1 MQDSLFSFDAEEP
14 APRPAPSGAAARTR
28 AQAAIAAQ
36 APDPAHQ
43 ALAAELPSLLRLG
56 TSSWNYP
63 GWTGMVWADEHP
75 EAALSKRGLP
85 AYSQHPLFRSV
96 CVDRAFYRPLTASQY
111 AAYAAQVPPDFR
123 FVVKAPGL
131 VTDAMVR
138 GEDGRGLQ
146 ANPAFLDPQLALQE
160 FVAPALEGL
169 GARLGALVFQLSPL
183 PGPMLGR
190 LPQILERLRA
200 MLQALPALRPHAP
213 DGVMAVEV
221 RNPEW
226 ITPELAQALRE
237 TGATYCLG
245 LHAKMP
251 RIGEQLPMLRAL
263 WPGPLVCRW
272 NLHPVHGLYGYEDA
286 KQLYEPFD
294 RLHDVDEETREA
306 LAKVAIAT
314 TRAGHPAYITVS
326 NKAEGCA
333 PLSIAGLAQT
343 IRTRMRQTA

>member
-1 MQDSLFSFDAEEP
+1 
-14 APRPAPSGAAARTR
+14 
-28 AQAAIAAQ
+28 
-36 APDPAHQ
+36 
-43 ALAAELPSLLRLG
+43 
-56 TSSWNYP
+56 
-63 GWTGMVWADEHP
+63 VWADEHP
-75 EAALSKRGLP
+75 DAALSKRGLP

-96 CVDRAFYRPLTASQY
+96 CVDRAFYRPLTVSQY

-146 ANPAFLDPQLALQE
+146 ANPAFLDPQLAVQE
-160 FVAPALEGL
+160 FVEPALEGL
-169 GARLGALVFQLSPL
+169 GNKLGALVFQLSPL
-183 PGPMLGR
+183 PGPMLGQQ
-190 LPQILERLRA
+190 PEILERLRT
-200 MLQALPALRPHAP
+200 MLQALPSLQPVAA

-221 RNPEW
+221 RNPELL
-226 ITPELAQALRE
+226 TPELARVLRE

-251 RIGEQLPMLRAL
+251 RIGDQLPMLRAL

-286 KQLYEPFD
+286 KKLYEPFD
-294 RLHDVDEETREA
+294 QLHDIDEETREA
-306 LAKVAIAT
+306 LAKVALAT
-314 TRAGHPAYITVS
+314 TAAGHPAYITVS

-343 IRTRMRQTA
+343 MRARQAA